1 MIPEFSG
8 LVDIHVYS
16 LLCTY
21 ELSIK
26 YKVFNFRE
34 VWILTIEFFK
44 LLLDPNY
51 AKKLS
56 LNDFMKLNNF
66 TEDAFKYT
74 DRFVRLSDGGD
85 INTISLNTYLH
96 LINEAFL
103 YTPYQPKLPNDEGLF
118 NIWRN
123 YLNYVDFKFNTTI
136 NRIEKN
142 ENGIIKLTSNDNNTF
157 LTRRLI
163 LAIPPLNLSKI
174 LENSSEELRTIN
186 DLAEYSENTEYNE
199 YISVSFHWNF
209 EIKELKGIN
218 ESLIN
223 DTDWG
228 IIKIILSNYMKFK
241 ERNSK
246 TVISCNASYLDKKSK
261 FLNKTANECK
271 DKNVVIY
278 EIYRQ
283 LKEIYPTLPIPTL
296 AFINNY
302 YDNGKWKSAETA
314 FIKTVNYNHLKN
326 DKLSDNI
333 YILGT
338 HNGNAKVHFTSFE
351 SAVSNAIALINKIY
365 NKDYPIKKAFT
376 IKDLIMLIIVFIII
390 IIILFIINY

>member
-1 MIPEFSG
+1 
-8 LVDIHVYS
+8 
-16 LLCTY
+16 
-21 ELSIK
+21 
-26 YKVFNFRE
+26 
-34 VWILTIEFFK
+34 
-44 LLLDPNY
+44 
-51 AKKLS
+51 
-56 LNDFMKLNNF
+56 
-66 TEDAFKYT
+66 
-74 DRFVRLSDGGD
+74 
-85 INTISLNTYLH
+85 
-96 LINEAFL
+96 
-103 YTPYQPKLPNDEGLF
+103 
-118 NIWRN
+118 
-123 YLNYVDFKFNTTI
+123 
-136 NRIEKN
+136 
-142 ENGIIKLTSNDNNTF
+142 
-157 LTRRLI
+157 
-163 LAIPPLNLSKI
+163 
-174 LENSSEELRTIN
+174 
-186 DLAEYSENTEYNE
+186 
-199 YISVSFHWNF
+199 
-209 EIKELKGIN
+209 
-218 ESLIN
+218 
-223 DTDWG
+223 
-228 IIKIILSNYMKFK
+228 MKFK

-271 DKNVVIY
+271 DKNEVIY